1 MKPNYSRQEK
11 SYLQKF
17 GDRVRGLRKRAGFSQ
32 ENFALEIGLDR
43 SFMGGVER
51 GERNLTLLNIQ
62 KIAEGLQIEEAHLLD
77 FSDFE

>member
-11 SYLQKF
+11 NYLRLF
-17 GDRVRGLRKRAGFSQ
+17 GDRVRLLRKKAGFSQ

-62 KIAEGLQIEEAHLLD
+62 KIAEGLQLQESQLLD
-77 FSDFE
+77 FSELD